1 METLKPDKLDRTK
14 ADTGLNISKKA
25 RVIAKIR
32 GFADLEAESANWVC
46 IQKPNGEDSDSVT
59 VSFGEQPSSRK
70 ECYKLDYCYEQN
82 EGNGII
88 FAREV
93 KPLISEVFNGI
104 NATIVACGAKGSGK
118 TRVIQGSYEEPGLA
132 ALAVDEILSISEKMG
147 KSITISFYEIFQDHV
162 YDLLDPKQ
170 QEVQILE
177 NGQGKIQLK
186 GLSQVPVKSISEF
199 QKLYISMHNSRK
211 LVQKITMDLPRR
223 SHKGLIVNVSP
234 VSNFLPTG
242 KMNFVDLAGYQD
254 IRRKSTEGSIFVENT
269 KVNKS
274 IYTLFNVVYALNANE
289 SHVPY
294 RESKLTRMLQ
304 ESLGCKSKI
313 LMLTCLSPSFCQD
326 SIYIVSLAS
335 RCCQG
340 INPTVSDSTKKTK
353 SLVSSMLLSSHKNQ
367 LPRSVSTTKTQ
378 TGSQMHSSTKKA
390 TGVASVV
397 KGRYSLKFSV
407 QVRKLFDEAIQSTKS
422 EKMSQ
427 KVFTFLLLQWV
438 SGNHS
443 YVNLLGKSDRL
454 KSKIQESSSSDMAST
469 IQSLVE
475 EQDDSP
481 LAIVYQQETT
491 ESDKDSFLHTQENQ
505 GKITPNADRSLKDLS
520 LVEERQIIDKENNH
534 FLINKDM
541 SPPLSERL
549 QEISNNL
556 KQLISS
562 TPQCIEIPPKN
573 DTSNIQACADIV
585 EPKTPDGSM
594 IVYEKWEIANMK
606 SPWETFN
613 MRSSGM
619 KNSLVQEYLK
629 LLNTGGKED
638 LKRLK
643 GIGEKRASYIL
654 ELREES
660 PEPFKNL
667 DDLKDIGLSAKQIK
681 GMMKKEMECLF
692 N

>member
-1 METLKPDKLDRTK
+1 METPKPDKLDRTK

-211 LVQKITMDLPRR
+211 PVQKITMDLPRR

-326 SIYIVSLAS
+326 SMYIVSLAS

-397 KGRYSLKFSV
+397 KG
-407 QVRKLFDEAIQSTKS
+407 RKLFDEAIQSTKS

>member
-1 METLKPDKLDRTK
+1 METPKPDKLDRTK

-211 LVQKITMDLPRR
+211 PVQKITMDLPRR

-326 SIYIVSLAS
+326 SMYI
-335 RCCQG
+335 
-340 INPTVSDSTKKTK
+340 
-353 SLVSSMLLSSHKNQ
+353 

-397 KGRYSLKFSV
+397 KG
-407 QVRKLFDEAIQSTKS
+407 RKLFDEAIQSTKS

>member
-211 LVQKITMDLPRR
+211 PVQKITMDLPRR

-326 SIYIVSLAS
+326 SMYIVSLAS

-390 TGVASVV
+390 TGVASAV
-397 KGRYSLKFSV
+397 KG
-407 QVRKLFDEAIQSTKS
+407 RKLFDEAIQSTKS

-427 KVFTFLLLQWV
+427 K
-438 SGNHS
+438 
-443 YVNLLGKSDRL
+443 
-454 KSKIQESSSSDMAST
+454 ESSA
-469 IQSLVE
+469 
-475 EQDDSP
+475 
-481 LAIVYQQETT
+481 
-491 ESDKDSFLHTQENQ
+491 
-505 GKITPNADRSLKDLS
+505 PNAMVDKG
-520 LVEERQIIDKENNH
+520 QMIDKENNH
-534 FLINKDM
+534 LLINKDM

-660 PEPFKNL
+660 PEPFKN
-667 DDLKDIGLSAKQIK
+667 IK

>member
-1 METLKPDKLDRTK
+1 METPKPDKLDRTK

-211 LVQKITMDLPRR
+211 PVQKITMDLPRR

-326 SIYIVSLAS
+326 SMYIVSLAS

-427 KVFTFLLLQWV
+427 K
-438 SGNHS
+438 
-443 YVNLLGKSDRL
+443 
-454 KSKIQESSSSDMAST
+454 ESSSSDMAST

-491 ESDKDSFLHTQENQ
+491 ESDKENQ

>member
-313 LMLTCLSPSFCQD
+313 LMLTCL
-326 SIYIVSLAS
+326 
-335 RCCQG
+335 
-340 INPTVSDSTKKTK
+340 
-353 SLVSSMLLSSHKNQ
+353 

>member
-1 METLKPDKLDRTK
+1 METPKPDKLDRTK

-211 LVQKITMDLPRR
+211 PVQKITMDLPRR

-313 LMLTCLSPSFCQD
+313 LMLTCL
-326 SIYIVSLAS
+326 
-335 RCCQG
+335 
-340 INPTVSDSTKKTK
+340 
-353 SLVSSMLLSSHKNQ
+353 

-427 KVFTFLLLQWV
+427 K
-438 SGNHS
+438 
-443 YVNLLGKSDRL
+443 
-454 KSKIQESSSSDMAST
+454 ESSSSDMAST

>member
-1 METLKPDKLDRTK
+1 METPKPYQLGWTK
-14 ADTGLNISKKA
+14 ADTGLNRSKKV

-32 GFADLEAESANWVC
+32 GFAHPGAESANWIC

-59 VSFGEQPSSRK
+59 VSFGEQPSSHK
-70 ECYKLDYCYEQN
+70 ESYKLDYCYEQN
-82 EGNGII
+82 EDNDTI

-93 KPLISEVFNGI
+93 KPLISEVFDGF

-118 TRVIQGSYEEPGLA
+118 TRVIQGSDKEPGLA

-170 QEVQILE
+170 LEVQILE

-199 QKLYISMHNSRK
+199 QKLYISRHNSRK
-211 LVQKITMDLPRR
+211 PVQKITMDLPRR
-223 SHKGLIVNVSP
+223 SHKGLIINVSP
-234 VSNFLPTG
+234 VSNDLPAG
-242 KMNFVDLAGYQD
+242 KMNFVDLAGYED
-254 IRRKSTEGSIFVENT
+254 IRRKSSEGLIFVENT

-274 IYTLFNVVYALNANE
+274 IYTLYNVVYALNANE

-304 ESLGCKSKI
+304 ESLGWKSKI
-313 LMLTCLSPSFCQD
+313 LMLTCLNPSLCQD
-326 SIYIVSLAS
+326 SIYMVSLAS

-340 INPTVSDSTKKTK
+340 INFIVSDTTKKTK
-353 SLVSSMLLSSHKNQ
+353 RARPMLLSSHKNQ
-367 LPRSVSTTKTQ
+367 LPRSVSTSKTQ
-378 TGSQMHSSTKKA
+378 FGNQMHSSMKKA
-390 TGVASVV
+390 NGVASVM
-397 KGRYSLKFSV
+397 KG
-407 QVRKLFDEAIQSTKS
+407 RKLFDEAIQLTKS

-427 KVFTFLLLQWV
+427 K
-438 SGNHS
+438 
-443 YVNLLGKSDRL
+443 K
-454 KSKIQESSSSDMAST
+454 SSSSDIAST
-469 IQSLVE
+469 IRSLVE
-475 EQDDSP
+475 EQESSVTIAIVDKDSSFDAEKESSAPNAMVDEDLTSVEEKDDSS
-481 LAIVYQQETT
+481 LAIVYPQETT
-491 ESDKDSFLHTQENQ
+491 ESDKDSFLHTQEN
-505 GKITPNADRSLKDLS
+505 KVKVTPYADRSLKVLS
-520 LVEERQIIDKENNH
+520 LAEESQITDKENNH
-534 FLINKDM
+534 SLINKDM

-573 DTSNIQACADIV
+573 DTSSNIQACADIL
-585 EPKTPDGSM
+585 EPKTPDGTM
-594 IVYEKWEIANMK
+594 YEKWEITNMK

-643 GIGEKRASYIL
+643 GIGEKRANYIL
-654 ELREES
+654 ELREGS
-660 PEPFKNL
+660 PKPFKNL

-681 GMMKKEMECLF
+681 GMMKKEIGGLF

>member
-427 KVFTFLLLQWV
+427 K
-438 SGNHS
+438 
-443 YVNLLGKSDRL
+443 
-454 KSKIQESSSSDMAST
+454 ESSSSDMAST

-491 ESDKDSFLHTQENQ
+491 ESDKENQ

>member
-313 LMLTCLSPSFCQD
+313 LMLTCL
-326 SIYIVSLAS
+326 
-335 RCCQG
+335 
-340 INPTVSDSTKKTK
+340 
-353 SLVSSMLLSSHKNQ
+353 

-491 ESDKDSFLHTQENQ
+491 ESDKENQ

>member
-313 LMLTCLSPSFCQD
+313 LMLTCL
-326 SIYIVSLAS
+326 
-335 RCCQG
+335 
-340 INPTVSDSTKKTK
+340 
-353 SLVSSMLLSSHKNQ
+353 

-427 KVFTFLLLQWV
+427 K
-438 SGNHS
+438 
-443 YVNLLGKSDRL
+443 
-454 KSKIQESSSSDMAST
+454 ESSSSDMAST

-491 ESDKDSFLHTQENQ
+491 ESDKENQ

>member
-326 SIYIVSLAS
+326 SIYI
-335 RCCQG
+335 
-340 INPTVSDSTKKTK
+340 
-353 SLVSSMLLSSHKNQ
+353 

-427 KVFTFLLLQWV
+427 K
-438 SGNHS
+438 
-443 YVNLLGKSDRL
+443 
-454 KSKIQESSSSDMAST
+454 ESSSSDMAST

-491 ESDKDSFLHTQENQ
+491 ESDKENQ

>member
-211 LVQKITMDLPRR
+211 PVQKITMDLPRR

-326 SIYIVSLAS
+326 SMYIVSLAS

-390 TGVASVV
+390 TGVASAV
-397 KGRYSLKFSV
+397 KG
-407 QVRKLFDEAIQSTKS
+407 RKLFDEAIQSTKS

-427 KVFTFLLLQWV
+427 K
-438 SGNHS
+438 
-443 YVNLLGKSDRL
+443 
-454 KSKIQESSSSDMAST
+454 ESSSSDMAST

-475 EQDDSP
+475 EQGSSVTVAIVDKDSSSEVEKESSAPNAMVDKGLTSIEEKDDSP

-520 LVEERQIIDKENNH
+520 LVEERQMIDKENNH
-534 FLINKDM
+534 LLINKDM

>member
-1 METLKPDKLDRTK
+1 METPKPDKLDRTK

-211 LVQKITMDLPRR
+211 PVQKITMDLPRR

-326 SIYIVSLAS
+326 SMYI
-335 RCCQG
+335 
-340 INPTVSDSTKKTK
+340 
-353 SLVSSMLLSSHKNQ
+353 

>member
-397 KGRYSLKFSV
+397 KGR
-407 QVRKLFDEAIQSTKS
+407 KLFDEAIQSTKS

-491 ESDKDSFLHTQENQ
+491 ESDKENQ

>member
-1 METLKPDKLDRTK
+1 METPKPDKLDRTK

-70 ECYKLDYCYEQN
+70 ECYKLDYCFEQN

-211 LVQKITMDLPRR
+211 PVQKITMDLPRR

-304 ESLGCKSKI
+304 ESLGCKNKI

-326 SIYIVSLAS
+326 SMYIVSLAS

-340 INPTVSDSTKKTK
+340 INHTVSDSTKKTK

-390 TGVASVV
+390 TGVASVM
-397 KGRYSLKFSV
+397 KG
-407 QVRKLFDEAIQSTKS
+407 RKLFDEAIQSTKS

-427 KVFTFLLLQWV
+427 K
-438 SGNHS
+438 
-443 YVNLLGKSDRL
+443 
-454 KSKIQESSSSDMAST
+454 ESSSSDMAST

-534 FLINKDM
+534 LLINKDM

-667 DDLKDIGLSAKQIK
+667 DDLKDIGLSTKQIK

>member
-1 METLKPDKLDRTK
+1 LDRTK

-211 LVQKITMDLPRR
+211 PVQKITMDLPRR

-313 LMLTCLSPSFCQD
+313 LMLTCL
-326 SIYIVSLAS
+326 
-335 RCCQG
+335 
-340 INPTVSDSTKKTK
+340 
-353 SLVSSMLLSSHKNQ
+353 

-427 KVFTFLLLQWV
+427 K
-438 SGNHS
+438 
-443 YVNLLGKSDRL
+443 
-454 KSKIQESSSSDMAST
+454 ESSSSDMAST

-520 LVEERQIIDKENNH
+520 LVEESMYIQIIKAGQIIDKENNH

>member
-326 SIYIVSLAS
+326 SIYI
-335 RCCQG
+335 
-340 INPTVSDSTKKTK
+340 
-353 SLVSSMLLSSHKNQ
+353 

-427 KVFTFLLLQWV
+427 K
-438 SGNHS
+438 
-443 YVNLLGKSDRL
+443 
-454 KSKIQESSSSDMAST
+454 ESSSSDMAST

>member
-1 METLKPDKLDRTK
+1 METPKPDKLDRTK

-211 LVQKITMDLPRR
+211 PVQKITMDLPRR

-326 SIYIVSLAS
+326 SMYIVSLAS

-397 KGRYSLKFSV
+397 KG
-407 QVRKLFDEAIQSTKS
+407 RKLFDEAIQSTKS

-491 ESDKDSFLHTQENQ
+491 ESDKENQ

>member
-313 LMLTCLSPSFCQD
+313 LMLTCL
-326 SIYIVSLAS
+326 
-335 RCCQG
+335 
-340 INPTVSDSTKKTK
+340 
-353 SLVSSMLLSSHKNQ
+353 

-427 KVFTFLLLQWV
+427 K
-438 SGNHS
+438 
-443 YVNLLGKSDRL
+443 
-454 KSKIQESSSSDMAST
+454 ESSSSDMAST

>member
-1 METLKPDKLDRTK
+1 METPKPDKLDRTK

-211 LVQKITMDLPRR
+211 PVQKITMDLPRR

-326 SIYIVSLAS
+326 SMYIVSLAS

-397 KGRYSLKFSV
+397 KGR
-407 QVRKLFDEAIQSTKS
+407 KLFDEAIQSTKS

-427 KVFTFLLLQWV
+427 K
-438 SGNHS
+438 
-443 YVNLLGKSDRL
+443 
-454 KSKIQESSSSDMAST
+454 ESSSSDMAST